1 MNRWIQ
7 QTDCECKEVSSFR
20 EEEGRK
26 VSEGEEEGQER
37 ARKRLIDLGKSSKTC
52 PQFSDS
58 KRWLAVSEVELV
70 RQLARRIWSASRSLI
85 RLHLYLNRSF
95 PNNPSQGWSNSD
107 AAVYCC
113 RSTALT
119 NNNLQYVVATFLS
132 SGDEIVAAPA
142 HSEMFPSETQHHL
155 IR

>member
-70 RQLARRIWSASRSLI
+70 RQLARRI
-85 RLHLYLNRSF
+85 
-95 PNNPSQGWSNSD
+95 
-107 AAVYCC
+107 
-113 RSTALT
+113 
-119 NNNLQYVVATFLS
+119 
-132 SGDEIVAAPA
+132 
-142 HSEMFPSETQHHL
+142 
-155 IR
+155 